1 MIHFSSA
8 YEWTSGRSNFT
19 QGSIDAAHELFSS
32 IRQVA
37 PMCNFIQQV
46 RGSLGQLEPAPEW
59 HLDHSTDTDTQIR

>member
-46 RGSLGQLEPAPEW
+46 RGSLGQLEPA
-59 HLDHSTDTDTQIR
+59 LNGISIIQQIQTHR